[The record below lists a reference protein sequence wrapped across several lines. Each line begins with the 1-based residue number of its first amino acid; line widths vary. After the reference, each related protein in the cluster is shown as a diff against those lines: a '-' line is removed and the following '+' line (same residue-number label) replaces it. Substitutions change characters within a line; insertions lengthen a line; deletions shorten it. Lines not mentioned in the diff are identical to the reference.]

1 MAISVKFY
9 KVTDD
14 ARTVQKT
21 LGTAKEYNCVLKD
34 KTELLDPVL
43 TIQTTDDLSL
53 YNYVYIAAF
62 GRYYFIT
69 KPATVINGL
78 WSFEC
83 HVDVL
88 KSWYDEFK
96 NLSGTLVRSENVY
109 NGYLID
115 PEFKAVAYKKI
126 VTKKFPHAMTD
137 DCFILMTV
145 G

>member
-14 ARTVQKT
+14 AKTVRKT

-43 TIQTTDDLSL
+43 TIQTTDDLSV

-96 NLSGTLVRSENVY
+96 NLSGTLVRSETVF
-109 NGYLID
+109 NGYLND
-115 PEFKAVAYKKI
+115 PEYKALAYRKI
-126 VTKKFPHAMTD
+126 VTKQFPNAID
-137 DCFILMTV
+137 NDCFILMTV